1 MQRDPWLRQKKL
13 HSEPI
18 SKTTTKKEKK
28 WRLLSVLWM
37 AFKKTSMVIGAV
49 VILSSIAMSWFLAPL
64 VEDIDSR
71 LPNQMVLFMDL
82 QGTFGDLPKETSLI
96 DPFVQDSRTVKN
108 YIDALEKARFDSRVE
123 GIYARLGN
131 IQLSVAHIQELRRA
145 IHDFR
150 KSGKFAYIY
159 SPSFSQGLG
168 GYYLASSFEE
178 IWMQPMGVVMISGL
192 NAEMPYM
199 RDVLD
204 EVGVQ
209 PQIFKRKE
217 YKGAYDMFTESEM
230 PDTSRKSMEVLIND
244 IAGVLKA
251 DIAHDRKMSEGAFVA
266 AVDRGLW
273 MAEEAVLAKLIDH
286 ADYSDKLR
294 AKINEAV
301 KGHSDNKDVSYVK
314 FGSYISK
321 MLEQKSAEAE
331 SSFSGNSGNKVKK
344 PKKPGVALVYAVGAI
359 MDADRSAA
367 SVSVDDG
374 IAGAEE
380 ISKALLDAAEDD
392 TIHAVVLRVDS
403 PGGSPVASETILRA
417 VQKIQEEGKTVT
429 VSMGPTAA
437 SGGYWIA
444 SLADEIFVLPT
455 TITGS
460 IGVLGGKFSLE
471 KMWENLGINWDA
483 VTWGENASMWSMNQP
498 YSESEAERVNAM
510 MDNVYD
516 GFVKRVAKGRD
527 MTEED
532 VDKVARGRVWSGK
545 KAVEIGLAD
554 RFGDLNDA
562 LDYAAVQAGQ
572 KTRHDVNV
580 VVLPKPLSSIERLI
594 KLLDTQ
600 AKAGEAIHVQA
611 ELLKVIAPALNRM
624 MVLQSMEKSGA
635 VYEPIQVR

>member
-13 HSEPI
+13 HSEPVL
-18 SKTTTKKEKK
+18 KTTNKKVKK
-28 WRLLSVLWM
+28 WQLLPVLWM

-49 VILSSIAMSWFLAPL
+49 VILSAIAMSWFLVPL
-64 VEDIDSR
+64 VEDIDER

-82 QGTFGDLPKETSLI
+82 QGAMGDLPKEASLI
-96 DPFVQDSRTVKN
+96 DPFTQDNKTVKN
-108 YIDALEKARFDSRVE
+108 YIDALERARTDPRVE

-131 IQLSVAHIQELRRA
+131 IQLSIAHIQELRRA
-145 IHDFR
+145 IHNFR

-159 SPSFSQGLG
+159 SPSFDQGLG
-168 GYYLASSFEE
+168 GYYLASSFAE

-192 NAEMPYM
+192 NAEMPYA

-204 EVGVQ
+204 KIGVE

-217 YKGAYDMFTESEM
+217 FKGAYDMFTESDM
-230 PDTSRKSMEVLIND
+230 PDASKLSMGVLIND
-244 IAGVLKA
+244 IAEVLKA
-251 DIAHDRKMSEGAFVA
+251 DIAKDRKISEEAFVA

-273 MAEEAVLAKLIDH
+273 MAEEAALAKLVDH
-286 ADYSDKLR
+286 ADYADKLH

-301 KGHSDNKDVSYVK
+301 TGNPDDENVSYVR

-321 MLEQKSAEAE
+321 MLEQKALRAE
-331 SSFSGNSGNKVKK
+331 SAFTGSHKKKNNK
-344 PKKPGVALVYAVGAI
+344 PSVALVYAVGAI
-359 MDADRSAA
+359 MDADSSSA

-374 IAGAEE
+374 IAGAEG
-380 ISKALLDAAEDD
+380 ISKALLDAAKDD
-392 TIHAVVLRVDS
+392 SIDAVVLRVDS

-417 VQKIQEEGKTVT
+417 VQKVQEEGKTVT
-429 VSMGPTAA
+429 VSMGATAA

-471 KMWENLGINWDA
+471 KMWENIGVSWGTT
-483 VTWGENASMWSMNQP
+483 TWGKNASMWSMNQP
-498 YSESEAERVNAM
+498 YSESEAERINAM

-516 GFVKRVAKGRD
+516 GFIKRVAKGRN

-532 VDKVARGRVWSGK
+532 VDRIARGRVWSGK

-554 RFGDLNDA
+554 QFGDLNDA
-562 LDYAAVQAGQ
+562 LDYAAVQAGE
-572 KTRHDVNV
+572 KNRNDVNI

-600 AKAGEAIHVQA
+600 ARAGEAIHVQA
-611 ELLKVIAPALNRM
+611 ELLKIIMPTLNRM
-624 MVLQSMEKSGA
+624 MVLQSMEQTGA
-635 VYEPIQVR
+635 VYEPIQVH